1 MLEFWYSDQCSR
13 QIRLMV
19 CIATCVMIYLCSTV
33 QQLSPIFTGISIVIG
48 MGIHGLRASSLKIAA
63 DNPYKKGFAILI
75 LAMPLMAFITLI
87 SALPTQHKI
96 ILALQAIGFAAIGLF
111 ILSMFPNRRFDKNE
125 QR

>member
-1 MLEFWYSDQCSR
+1 
-13 QIRLMV
+13 MV

-48 MGIHGLRASSLKIAA
+48 MGIHCLRALSLKIAA

-75 LAMPLMAFITLI
+75 LVMPLMAFITLI
-87 SALPTQHKI
+87 SALLTQHKI
-96 ILALQAIGFAAIGLF
+96 ILALQVIGFAAIGLF
-111 ILSMFPNRRFDKNE
+111 ILSMFANRRFDKNE